1 MPGTKKANKPAKK
14 DDTADRVKKKLLEN
28 PDSCPFC

>member
-1 MPGTKKANKPAKK
+1 MAASKPKGKKPAKK
-14 DDTADRVKKKLLEN
+14 DDRLKKKMAEN